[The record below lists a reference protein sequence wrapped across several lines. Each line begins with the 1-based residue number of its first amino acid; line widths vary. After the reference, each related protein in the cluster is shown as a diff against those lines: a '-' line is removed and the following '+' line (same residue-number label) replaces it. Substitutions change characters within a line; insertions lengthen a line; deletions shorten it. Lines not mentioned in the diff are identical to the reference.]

1 MFVVKINQMKSEP
14 LIHFALR
21 TDQETV
27 DALQKLAD
35 GSDRKLR
42 SVANKALKEG
52 VKILKKNK
60 SLLNG

>member
-1 MFVVKINQMKSEP
+1 MKSEP